1 MMSSFLV
8 VKLDTLGSF
17 HDTYRMAK
25 RPSDDSA
32 VMTTKRVRSRVRR
45 GGERFWRHTDFADP
59 PPVSVSQ
66 ALSRLA
72 KRGELQRVR
81 KGLYYRPRPTV
92 LGASRPSPDA
102 VAAQGARSRLHPAGL
117 TAANYLGFTTQN
129 PARAEYASSAA
140 AVPSALAG
148 AHVRTRRPRNRENLT
163 ERESAILEFLR
174 DRACTSDLD
183 PESTCARLLGLLD
196 EPRTFERLAKAAADE
211 PPRVRAMLGAAGE
224 QLGMDERVLRRL
236 RASLNALSRYD
247 FGALRCLRA
256 ADRWQA
262 AR

>member
-1 MMSSFLV
+1 
-8 VKLDTLGSF
+8 
-17 HDTYRMAK
+17 MAK
-25 RPSDDSA
+25 RPSDDGA
-32 VMTTKRVRSRVRR
+32 VLTTKRVRSRVRR
-45 GGERFWRHTDFADP
+45 GGERFWRHTDFADL

-129 PARAEYASSAA
+129 TARPEYASSASSA
-140 AVPSALAG
+140 PRALAG
-148 AHVRTRRPRNRENLT
+148 AHVYTRRPRNRESLS
-163 ERESAILEFLR
+163 EQQSAILELLR
-174 DRACTSDLD
+174 DRARTSDLGAKG
-183 PESTCARLLGLLD
+183 TCARLLDILDDPRSFALL
-196 EPRTFERLAKAAADE
+196 TKAAADE

-224 QLGMDERVLRRL
+224 QLGMDSRLLKRL
-236 RASLNALSRYD
+236 RASLNPLSRYD
-247 FGALRCLRA
+247 FGTLRCLPT
-256 ADRWQA
+256 ADHWQA
-262 AR
+262 K